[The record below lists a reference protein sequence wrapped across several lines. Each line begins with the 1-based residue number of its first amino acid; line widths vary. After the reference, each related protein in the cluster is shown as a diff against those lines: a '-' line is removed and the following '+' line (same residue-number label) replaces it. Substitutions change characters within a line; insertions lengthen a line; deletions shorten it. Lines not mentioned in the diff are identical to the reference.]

1 MTRTRT
7 LLKIDAA
14 GAALS
19 AVTLGGIMPAL
30 HPWVGMPAEVWRGL
44 AVPPVLFV
52 LYDLVCLGTRFGD
65 SPRSLLPIA
74 ALNLLYCV
82 VSAVTLAQ
90 YAQVATW
97 LDVAYIVSELA
108 VVVVLAGV
116 QIRWALL
123 ASEPTPPSPGP

>member
-1 MTRTRT
+1 MTRTR
-7 LLKIDAA
+7 LLLRIDAA

-19 AVTLGGIMPAL
+19 AATLGGIMPAL
-30 HPWVGMPAEVWRGL
+30 HPWVGLPVEVWRSL
-44 AVPPVLFV
+44 ALPPVLFV

-65 SPRSLLPIA
+65 SSRSLLPIA
-74 ALNLLYCV
+74 TLNLLYCV

-108 VVVVLAGV
+108 VVLVLAAIQLRHG
-116 QIRWALL
+116 RL
-123 ASEPTPPSPGP
+123 S